1 MKRSAV
7 GAIAAQGS
15 QALASFVLQ
24 VLVAQLLGFE
34 GLGAFAILYGII
46 VLASAVLSG
55 YVGDSLVVL
64 DRNSR
69 VVRSALQQYALGL
82 STLAGIVAAS
92 VVWLTGLITLAEA
105 GLFAVA
111 IIAFCLEELL
121 RRMLMAH
128 LSFWKVAIVDMVGF
142 VVALAVLGIWSL
154 VSPIVLSSFLA
165 AITIG
170 QLVALVFA
178 AGVLPRA
185 DRYLVGFVRGGF
197 AEVASYGT
205 WRSLQQLL
213 RPAMLTA
220 VRTLVTVFAG
230 LAATGLLEAARTY
243 VAPALLIIGG
253 LSSFLFVSFAKDKSI
268 PVRVLLRRAD
278 KAVLALLAGTIAIG
292 IVAVVALPFAGPL
305 LFPESPDLIAVLGWL
320 AYAASVAAVTPYGAL
335 AAVGGKQAVV
345 FGVRIGDT
353 ILSTAAVAIA
363 LALGMGVPYVAVVLS
378 VGSLLGGIAIRLF
391 ILAPLA
397 KRGGSAAAGDAD
409 GDTAPA

>member
-1 MKRSAV
+1 VKRSAI

-24 VLVAQLLGFE
+24 VLVARLLGFE

-55 YVGDSLVVL
+55 FVGDSLVVL
-64 DRNSR
+64 DRDNR
-69 VVRSALQQYALGL
+69 VVRSALEQYALGL
-82 STLAGIVAAS
+82 STLAGLVAAS
-92 VVWLTGLITLAEA
+92 IVWLTGLISLAEA
-105 GLFAVA
+105 ALFAAA
-111 IIAFCLEELL
+111 IVAFCLEELL

-154 VSPIVLSSFLA
+154 VAPIVLSSFLA

-170 QLVALVFA
+170 QLVALFFA
-178 AGVLPRA
+178 AAVLPRT
-185 DRYLVGFVRGGF
+185 DRYLVAFVRGGF
-197 AEVASYGT
+197 GEVAAYGT

-213 RPAMLTA
+213 RPAMLTG
-220 VRTLVTVFAG
+220 VRTLVTIFAG

-253 LSSFLFVSFAKDKSI
+253 LSSFLFVSFAKDKSR
-268 PVRVLLRRAD
+268 PVRELLRRAD
-278 KAVLALLAGTIAIG
+278 KAVLALLAGTVAIG
-292 IVAVVALPFAGPL
+292 VVAVLALPVAGPL
-305 LFPESPDLIAVLGWL
+305 LFPETPDLVAVLGWL

-345 FGVRIGDT
+345 FGVRVGDT
-353 ILSTAAVAIA
+353 IVSIVAVATA
-363 LALGMGVPYVAVVLS
+363 LALGMGVPLVAVVLS
-378 VGSLLGGIAIRLF
+378 VGSILGGAAIRFF

-397 KRGGSAAAGDAD
+397 RRGTPD
-409 GDTAPA
+409 GDGAVTD